1 MAEATAAPAPL
12 RALFAVIGTLE
23 RLRIRYAIG
32 GSLASSLHG
41 EPRSTADFDLLI
53 ELDSERATALVCAL
67 EPTCYVDARAAA
79 EAVQRAGSFNVIHL
93 DTLQKIDL
101 FVAGTRPLDRHQLA
115 HAVSVTLAPASVRPV
130 AVTSA
135 EDIVLRKLA
144 WYREGGEVA
153 DRQWRDLV
161 GVLKASRDE
170 LDRTYLTRAANE
182 MDVADL
188 LRRAFAEAGIADP
201 SPDTG
206 A

>member
-1 MAEATAAPAPL
+1 MAEDTGAPGPL
-12 RALFAVIGTLE
+12 RALLVVIDHLE
-23 RLRIRYAIG
+23 RLGVRYAIG
-32 GSLASSLHG
+32 GSFASSLHG

-53 ELDSERATALVCAL
+53 ELDSERVTALVRAL
-67 EPTCYVDARAAA
+67 EPICYVDARAAA
-79 EAVQRAGSFNVIHL
+79 EAVRRAGSFNVIHL
-93 DTLQKIDL
+93 ETIQKIDL
-101 FVAGTRPLDRHQLA
+101 FVAGSRPLDRHQLA
-115 HAVSVTLAPASVRPV
+115 HAVSVTLDPASPQPV

-170 LDRTYLTRAANE
+170 LDRAYLARAANE

-188 LRRAFAEAGIADP
+188 LRRAFTEAGISDR
-201 SPDTG
+201 SPDPG